1 MGAHG
6 AVASKVLGNE
16 LVEAAN
22 RDWRSAPINDRLRA
36 TLGLLEK
43 VTLSPDNVSSEDMLL
58 VLAAGVST
66 QAIQDALLICAGFN
80 IISRLADALDVA
92 IPSAEGFSR
101 SAERLLTQGY
111 H

>member
-1 MGAHG
+1 MN
-6 AVASKVLGNE
+6 S
-16 LVEAAN
+16 
-22 RDWRSAPINDRLRA
+22 DWRTAPIPEQLRA

-43 VTLSPDNVSSEDMLL
+43 VTLSPNVLSSEDMLP
-58 VLAAGVST
+58 VLATGVSA

-101 SAERLLTQGY
+101 SAERLLTHGY